1 MAATATES
9 LKRMIARRYA
19 GRDLPVTLVLPD
31 GGRLPLSPRAE
42 IDIMARSWSGLKAL
56 ASPALGNLARA
67 YVHDQIDFTG
77 SARRALLM
85 AEAMVG
91 DIAHGR
97 DTLRTRLRLWR
108 HQRRGNRAR

>member
-42 IDIMARSWSGLKAL
+42 IDIMRADNGIDMSLGVGRTTLDAALRAKL
-56 ASPALGNLARA
+56 ASLAAKLGLLLYETRRR
-67 YVHDQIDFTG
+67 YVA
-77 SARRALLM
+77 S
-85 AEAMVG
+85 
-91 DIAHGR
+91 
-97 DTLRTRLRLWR
+97 
-108 HQRRGNRAR
+108 